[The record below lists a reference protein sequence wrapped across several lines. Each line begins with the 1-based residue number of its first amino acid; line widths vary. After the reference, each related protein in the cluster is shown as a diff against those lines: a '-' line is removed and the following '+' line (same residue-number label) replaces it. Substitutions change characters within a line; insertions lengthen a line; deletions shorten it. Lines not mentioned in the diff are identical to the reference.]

1 MNKLKRIILVCM
13 LLVVMVSGNALA
25 SRYTLFR
32 GNSDGAWAGIGTL
45 SIYGETNSIRWV
57 DNYKSKYNGTVKA
70 ISFDVSTSITY
81 NAGFGT
87 TEYPVPGSYP
97 VYVYLKGGNS
107 FYAECSSFPDLEST
121 LNKNAFSNN
130 FVKMMRSYAPEAYNK
145 LQGKVRQMPSPEK
158 LAQVKK
164 PDSRVLFM
172 GHKYAIFK
180 GKLTWWEAEAYCESM
195 GGHLATITSQAEQD
209 FIDNHLNI
217 DGARLWIGG
226 YRPEGLGFAW
236 ITGEPWNYT
245 NWDIG
250 EPNNS
255 SNVVAHED
263 SVCLWP
269 RKWND
274 LSYRNTSEQNGFVC
288 EWDK

>member
-1 MNKLKRIILVCM
+1 MPEHPVLHRKNVSRTFAENAELGGHFVPKTACPASYAFKIIVKFLRV
-13 LLVVMVSGNALA
+13 LHA
-25 SRYTLFR
+25 
-32 GNSDGAWAGIGTL
+32 
-45 SIYGETNSIRWV
+45 ETV
-57 DNYKSKYNGTVKA
+57 DHQYPPRVR
-70 ISFDVSTSITY
+70 
-81 NAGFGT
+81 FGT
-87 TEYPVPGSYP
+87 TEYPVPGSNP

-107 FYAECSSFPDLEST
+107 FYAECPSFPDLESA
-121 LNKNAFSNN
+121 LNKNAFRNN